1 MVEGLTLCIF
11 FLVFLLKKIGS
22 DDDDCVELVVFSV
35 NHNGRTVKVEELVII
50 IFS

>member
-1 MVEGLTLCIF
+1 MVEGLTLCF
-11 FLVFLLKKIGS
+11 FYYFFFCS

-35 NHNGRTVKVEELVII
+35 NRNRRTVKMEELVII

>member
-1 MVEGLTLCIF
+1 MF
-11 FLVFLLKKIGS
+11 FLLFFFCS